1 MSAVLSLTL
10 RREFHA
16 FDKLLIV
23 ISALCSLLYLA
34 TVDYQPYPGSVI
46 IKALSIAPIALLAF
60 RVLKTLDG
68 LILAIVFIFS
78 CTGDVLL
85 GLHRADLFLYG
96 LIAFLIAHLFYIWL
110 FTRNSHAPVRVTT
123 RQQLL
128 IFLLLVY
135 GAAMAAWLW
144 PGLGEM
150 RIPALI
156 YMGIITLMCIS
167 ATLAGFAHAS
177 IVFGALLFL
186 ISDSLIAIGRFKT
199 PVPYNGY
206 AVWITYY
213 IGQCLIAFGF
223 LREKLRA

>member
-1 MSAVLSLTL
+1 MLSLTL
-10 RREFHA
+10 RREFHP
-16 FDKLLIV
+16 FDKLLMAV
-23 ISALCSLLYLA
+23 SAICSLLYLV
-34 TVDYQPYPGSVI
+34 TVDYQPYPGSVV

-85 GLHRADLFLYG
+85 GLHRNDLFLYG

-110 FTRNSHAPVRVTT
+110 FTRNFHSSLAVTGKHK
-123 RQQLL
+123 LL
-128 IFLLLVY
+128 VLSLLVY
-135 GAAMAAWLW
+135 GATMAAWLW

-156 YMGIITLMCIS
+156 YLSVIILMCIT
-167 ATLAGFAHAS
+167 ATLAGFTHYS
-177 IVFGALLFL
+177 IVFGAILFL
-186 ISDSLIAIGRFKT
+186 ISDSLIAIGRFKM

-206 AVWITYY
+206 AVWVTYY
-213 IGQCLIAFGF
+213 LGQCLIAFGF